1 MTDIDQIDAPLTIGA
16 QIEARVQHPDLAERP
31 FLHHNERTWTYQ
43 QFRDESVRNAH
54 FLLGRLGKIDDR
66 RPGNVAMLLENHLEL
81 LSLFGGC
88 AYAGLNLFGV
98 NTGLRGE
105 TLSGVLNQSQA
116 RLLVVDE
123 KLLPEVERVREQLGS
138 IPAENLLVVP
148 TQGGEGLAASMN
160 LGACIQSEVGN
171 GSLEAPSVDVTPDQP
186 LMVIYTSGT
195 TGLPK
200 GILNNHLKLI
210 FIGRAVASNLELGPD
225 DCGYTCMPLYHS
237 NSMFL
242 GCMPAF
248 AAGGQVGLRERFSAS
263 SYVPDVIKYGV
274 TYWNYVGEP
283 VHYIL
288 EALERQYGSEERV
301 LAEVARN
308 PGNKLRYAIGNG
320 ASAPD
325 IDRFIDWLGLEDM
338 FELYGSTEAAI
349 STYRRKG
356 DPRGSVGEITDP
368 TVKILR
374 EDGSECPPAELDADG
389 KIANYAEAVGEI
401 TRVAPDTGLF
411 QGYFDNENANE
422 EKYRESVY
430 HSGDLGHVLVR
441 DDKRYLY
448 FDGRTDDWIRKDGEN
463 FSAAQVARLVS
474 EHPDIPLAVAYGVP
488 CSVSDELVMAAVK
501 LRPGS
506 AFDPQKF
513 FDYCREQTEHG
524 SMDPK
529 WFPDFLR
536 VVDEFEYTQTEKIL
550 VRNLKQLHFDLN
562 RLGDAEVY
570 WRRRGDAS
578 YAPFTRAD
586 YESVRT
592 EFEAA
597 EKLDLLDR

>member
-1 MTDIDQIDAPLTIGA
+1 LTDIDQIDAPLTIGA

-148 TQGGEGLAASMN
+148 TQGGEGLAAGMN

-506 AFDPQKF
+506 VFDPQKF

-562 RLGDAEVY
+562 RLGDAEIY

-578 YAPFTRAD
+578 YAPFTRED